1 MGLFDKKPKIFKG
14 IAPPKIRVE
23 KVPVPAQRPKLA
35 PKGPSRA
42 SSHSSSPRPS
52 PQRTSRAD
60 DAPRDRKRKA
70 APAQKRVSPVASS
83 RVDFG
88 SDSGS
93 EDDEDWVKSL
103 DSRKRR
109 KRGRLEDGRY
119 VDPNRRLKDPRALEE
134 VVEGEVI
141 HAAEVASV
149 KLKCEPV
156 LGAKEDEVGVE
167 LRYPSL
173 QKPER

>member
-1 MGLFDKKPKIFKG
+1 MGLFDKKAKVFKG
-14 IAPPKIRVE
+14 VAPPKIRVE
-23 KVPVPAQRPKLA
+23 KVPIPATRPKLT
-35 PKGPSRA
+35 PKAPSRA

-52 PQRTSRAD
+52 PQLPPRAAASD
-60 DAPRDRKRKA
+60 DRKRKTSVR
-70 APAQKRVSPVASS
+70 APKRISPVA

-93 EDDEDWVKSL
+93 EDDEDWVRAL

-109 KRGRLEDGRY
+109 KRGRLGDGRY
-119 VDPNRRLKDPRALEE
+119 VDPNRRLKHPRALGE

-149 KLKCEPV
+149 ELKCEPV
-156 LGAKEDEVGVE
+156 LGAKKDEVAVE

>member
-1 MGLFDKKPKIFKG
+1 MGLFDKKPKVFKG

-23 KVPVPAQRPKLA
+23 KVPVPQRKLA
-35 PKGPSRA
+35 SKAPSRA
-42 SSHSSSPRPS
+42 SSHSASPRPS
-52 PQRTSRAD
+52 PQPTSRTD

-93 EDDEDWVKSL
+93 EDDEDWIKAL

-119 VDPNRRLKDPRALEE
+119 VDPNRRLMDPRAMEG
-134 VVEGEVI
+134 VVEEKDII

-149 KLKCEPV
+149 ELKCEPV

-167 LRYPSL
+167 LRYPSM

>member
-1 MGLFDKKPKIFKG
+1 MGLFDKKAKVFKG
-14 IAPPKIRVE
+14 VAPPKIRVE
-23 KVPVPAQRPKLA
+23 KVPNPRPKLT
-35 PKGPSRA
+35 PKAPSRA

-52 PQRTSRAD
+52 PQPPTRAD
-60 DAPRDRKRKA
+60 DRKRKTA
-70 APAQKRVSPVASS
+70 ARAPKRISPAA

-93 EDDEDWVKSL
+93 EDDEDWVRAL

-109 KRGRLEDGRY
+109 RRGRLEDGRY
-119 VDPNRRLKDPRALEE
+119 VDPNRRLKHPRALEE
-134 VVEGEVI
+134 AVEGEVI

-149 KLKCEPV
+149 ELKCEPV
-156 LGAKEDEVGVE
+156 LGAKEDEVAVK

>member
-1 MGLFDKKPKIFKG
+1 MGLFDKKPKFLKG
-14 IAPPKIRVE
+14 VAPPKIRVE
-23 KVPVPAQRPKLA
+23 KVPVKPQRPKLT
-35 PKGPSRA
+35 PKAPSRA
-42 SSHSSSPRPS
+42 SSHSAS
-52 PQRTSRAD
+52 PQPNSKSRPD
-60 DAPRDRKRKA
+60 PQQPDRKRKTSA
-70 APAQKRVSPVASS
+70 RPPKRVSPVASS

-93 EDDEDWVKSL
+93 EDDEDWVRAL

-119 VDPNRRLKDPRALEE
+119 VDPNRRLRHPRATEGE
-134 VVEGEVI
+134 VEGLEVI
-141 HAAEVASV
+141 HAAEVASLE
-149 KLKCEPV
+149 LKCEPV
-156 LGAKEDEVGVE
+156 LGAKEDEVAVG

>member
-1 MGLFDKKPKIFKG
+1 MGLFDKKPKVFKG

-23 KVPVPAQRPKLA
+23 KVPVPQRKLA

-52 PQRTSRAD
+52 PQPSSRAD
-60 DAPRDRKRKA
+60 DAPRNRKRKA
-70 APAQKRVSPVASS
+70 APAQKRISPVASS

-119 VDPNRRLKDPRALEE
+119 VDPNRRLVDPRALKG
-134 VVEGEVI
+134 VVEGEEVI

-149 KLKCEPV
+149 ELKCEPV
-156 LGAKEDEVGVE
+156 LGAKEGEVGVE
-167 LRYPSL
+167 LRYPSM